1 MVDNRSAGF
10 FGIGGSFN
18 FKSGD
23 ISGTAAKTQDDKM
36 GQGGEYFAQ
45 QKKSEEE
52 ENSDSQ
58 KYTDR
63 SAVLR
68 ATLNSLAMMN
78 VANVINSRKKAL
90 EEQRERDKQRAN
102 NEEEK
107 QEQAEQKLEEEFYNI
122 AREIFKI
129 PQKATFN
136 VNIIAHLYLIAN
148 EKQEHQGCFC
158 FAVPVYVSSI

>member
-45 QKKSEEE
+45 QKREDDE
-52 ENSDSQ
+52 ENQDSQ

-63 SAVLR
+63 SAQLR

-90 EEQRERDKQRAN
+90 EEQKERERNSQKLSK
-102 NEEEK
+102 EEN
-107 QEQAEQKLEEEFYNI
+107 AEIELEEEFYNI
-122 AREIFKI
+122 AKEIK
-129 PQKATFN
+129 KDN
-136 VNIIAHLYLIAN
+136 N
-148 EKQEHQGCFC
+148 
-158 FAVPVYVSSI
+158 

>member
-45 QKKSEEE
+45 QRQTEED
-52 ENSDSQ
+52 ENQDSQ

-63 SAVLR
+63 SAQLR

-78 VANVINSRKKAL
+78 VANVINARKKAL
-90 EEQRERDKQRAN
+90 EEQKEREKNSSSKDESKHDDA
-102 NEEEK
+102 EK
-107 QEQAEQKLEEEFYNI
+107 ELEQEFYNL
-122 AREIFKI
+122 ARELK
-129 PQKATFN
+129 
-136 VNIIAHLYLIAN
+136 
-148 EKQEHQGCFC
+148 EDEE
-158 FAVPVYVSSI
+158 